1 LSERR
6 ACFSLS
12 AQENSRVANFLNPKR
27 AGAASHNA
35 EARALMET
43 LLQDIRFGFRQLMRQ
58 PGFAALAI
66 VSMALGIGANTSIF
80 SLVDTVLLRPLAVKE
95 PSQLVEL
102 YGTLHNG
109 ADWSLQSYP
118 NYKEYR
124 DRNTVFSGLFI
135 YRVVV
140 SSLTVNNSSQRVW
153 GYLVSGNYFDVLG
166 VKPTLGRAFLPEE
179 DQTPDSHPV
188 AVISYNCWQ
197 HRFGGDRAIVGKT
210 VEFNSRPFAVIGVAP
225 KGFIGTEVAY
235 DPEMFIPVMMAKTIE
250 PGSTWIDK
258 RDSNNLFTV
267 GRLKPGVSFAEA
279 KAALETLTAKL
290 AQDYPQNVGRGIRLG
305 KPGLFIPDIANSVF
319 AFTGVLAAVGALV
332 ILLACVNLASLLL
345 AVRLA
350 VGASRQRLVRQLLT
364 ESLLISL
371 SGGAAGV
378 FLAAAI
384 NSAVR
389 GIHLPSDVT
398 LLFDLRTDWRVL
410 SFALLLSIAT
420 GILFSLI
427 PALQSSKPQLVPALK
442 DESSMAGFRRS
453 RLRNFLVVAQIS
465 LSLVLLISAG
475 LIVRSLQA
483 AQKMRPGFNPENA
496 VAISFDVSLQGY
508 NEERGRAF
516 QKQVLEHA
524 QALPQIENAALTDYL
539 PLGLNY
545 NDSTIYIE
553 GTEFKGAS
561 TLPIAIPIESSPG
574 YFDVMG
580 IPLRGRDFRD
590 DENKKESR
598 VAIVNETFAKKFFN
612 GQDPIGRRFNWH
624 GPKDPF
630 FEIVGIVPD
639 GKYNSLGEDPKP
651 ALYTPLYRDYSG
663 QITLVARTRRDP
675 RQVLSALRAEVQKL
689 DPSISVYAAKTLKEH
704 MGTSLFP
711 ARMAAIALGSFGVL
725 ALILAAVGI
734 YGVMSHAV
742 AGRTREIG
750 LRIALGAQLSDVQK
764 LILKQGMVL
773 AAIGSLCGLL
783 IAFGGARMMKS
794 LLYGVSSSDPVTFT
808 CVALLLLSIALLA
821 CWIPARRASRVEP
834 MIVLRAE

>member
-1 LSERR
+1 MQKL
-6 ACFSLS
+6 
-12 AQENSRVANFLNPKR
+12 AQR
-27 AGAASHNA
+27 
-35 EARALMET
+35 MET
-43 LLQDIRFGFRQLMRQ
+43 LLHDIRFGFRQLMKQ

-66 VSMALGIGANTSIF
+66 ISMALGIGANTSIF
-80 SLVDTVLLRPLAVKE
+80 SLVDTALLRPLAVKE

-102 YGTLHNG
+102 YGRLHNG

-124 DRNTVFSGLFI
+124 DRSTVFSGLFV

-140 SSLTVNNSSQRVW
+140 SSLTVNKSSQRVW

-166 VKPTLGRAFLPEE
+166 VKPALGRGFLPEE

-197 HRFGGDRAIVGKT
+197 HRFGGDPQIVGKI
-210 VEFNSRPFAVIGVAP
+210 VEFNSRPFTVVGVGP

-235 DPEMFIPVMMAKTIE
+235 EPEMFIPVMMAKTIE

-267 GRLKPGVSFAEA
+267 GRLKPSVSVAQA
-279 KAALETLTAKL
+279 KAELETLTAQL
-290 AQDYPQNVGRGIRLG
+290 AKDYPVNVGRGIRLG

-345 AVRLA
+345 ARATERRREIAVRLA
-350 VGASRQRLVRQLLT
+350 IGASRQRLVRQLLT

-378 FLAAAI
+378 FLASAI

-389 GIHLPSDVT
+389 GIRLPSDVT

-410 SFALLLSIAT
+410 SFALLLSIGT

-453 RLRNFLVVAQIS
+453 RLRNFLVVAQVS
-465 LSLVLLISAG
+465 LSLILLISAG

-516 QKQVLEHA
+516 QKQMLERA

-545 NDSTIYIE
+545 NDSTIYVE

-598 VAIVNETFAKKFFN
+598 VAIVNQTFAKKFFN

-630 FEIVGIVPD
+630 FEIVGVVPD

-663 QITLVARTRRDP
+663 AVTLVARTRGDP
-675 RQVLSALRAEVQKL
+675 RQVLIALRGEVRKL

-704 MGTSLFP
+704 MSTSLFP

-725 ALILAAVGI
+725 ALVLAAVGI
-734 YGVMSHAV
+734 YGVMSHVV

-750 LRIALGAQLSDVQK
+750 LRMALGAQLSEVQK
-764 LILKQGMVL
+764 LILKQGMFL
-773 AAIGSLCGLL
+773 ASIGSLGGLL

-794 LLYGVSSSDPVTFT
+794 LLYGVSASDPVTFT
-808 CVALLLLSIALLA
+808 CVALLLLTVALLA
-821 CWIPARRASRVEP
+821 CWVPARRASRVEP
-834 MIVLRAE
+834 MIALRAE

>member
-1 LSERR
+1 
-6 ACFSLS
+6 
-12 AQENSRVANFLNPKR
+12 
-27 AGAASHNA
+27 
-35 EARALMET
+35 MET
-43 LLQDIRFGFRQLMRQ
+43 LLQDIRSGFRQLMKQ

-66 VSMALGIGANTSIF
+66 ISMALGIGANTSIF
-80 SLVDTVLLRPLAVKE
+80 SLVDTALLRPLAVKE

-102 YGTLHNG
+102 YGTIHNG
-109 ADWSLQSYP
+109 AEWSLQSYP

-124 DRNTVFSGLFI
+124 DRNNVLSGLFV

-140 SSLTVNNSSQRVW
+140 SGLTVNNSSQRVW

-166 VKPTLGRAFLPEE
+166 VKPVLGRAFFPEE

-197 HRFGGDRAIVGKT
+197 HRFGADPHVVGKT
-210 VEFNSRPFAVIGVAP
+210 VEFNSRPFTIIGVAP

-250 PGSTWIDK
+250 PGSTWLDR

-267 GRLKPGVSFAEA
+267 GRLKPEISLGAA
-279 KAALETLTAKL
+279 RAALETLTAKL
-290 AQDYPQNVGRGIRLG
+290 AQDYPENVGRGIRLG

-319 AFTGVLAAVGALV
+319 AFTGVLAGVGALV
-332 ILLACVNLASLLL
+332 ILLACVNLANLLL
-345 AVRLA
+345 ARATERRREIAVRLA
-350 VGASRQRLVRQLLT
+350 VGASQQRLVRQLLT

-371 SGGAAGV
+371 SGGASGV

-389 GIHLPSDVT
+389 GIRLPSDVT
-398 LLFDLRTDWRVL
+398 LLFDLHTDWRVL
-410 SFALLLSIAT
+410 TFALFLSIAT
-420 GILFSLI
+420 GVLFSLI

-442 DESSMAGFRRS
+442 DESSMGGFRRS
-453 RLRNFLVVAQIS
+453 RLRNALVVAQVS

-475 LIVRSLQA
+475 LIVRGLQS

-496 VAISFDVSLQGY
+496 VALSFDVSLQGY
-508 NEERGRAF
+508 DETRGRAF
-516 QKQVLEHA
+516 QQQVLERA
-524 QALPQIENAALTDYL
+524 RALPQVENAALTDNL

-545 NDSTIYIE
+545 NDNTIYIE

-561 TLPIAIPIESSPG
+561 SLPTAIPIESTPG

-580 IPLRGRDFRD
+580 IPLRGRDFRE

-624 GPKDPF
+624 GPTDPF
-630 FEIVGIVPD
+630 FEIVGVVPD

-651 ALYTPLYRDYSG
+651 AVYTPLYRDYSG
-663 QITLVARTRRDP
+663 TVTLVARTRGDP
-675 RQVLSALRAEVQKL
+675 RQVLSALRREVQKL

-725 ALILAAVGI
+725 ALVLAAVGI
-734 YGVMSHAV
+734 YGVMSHVV

-750 LRIALGAQLSDVQK
+750 LRMALGAQLSDVQK
-764 LILKQGMVL
+764 LILKQGMLL
-773 AAIGSLCGLL
+773 AGIGSIAGLL
-783 IAFGGARMMKS
+783 LAFGGARLMKS
-794 LLYGVSSSDPVTFT
+794 LLYGVSASDPITFT
-808 CVALLLLSIALLA
+808 CVALLLLGIALLA
-821 CWIPARRASRVEP
+821 CWIPARRASRVQP
-834 MIVLRAE
+834 MIALRAE

>member
-1 LSERR
+1 MER
-6 ACFSLS
+6 
-12 AQENSRVANFLNPKR
+12 
-27 AGAASHNA
+27 
-35 EARALMET
+35 
-43 LLQDIRFGFRQLMRQ
+43 LLQDIRFGFRQLVKR

-66 VSMALGIGANTSIF
+66 ISMALGIGANTSIF
-80 SLVDTVLLRPLAVKE
+80 SLIDTALLRPLAVKE

-102 YGTLHNG
+102 YGTLHKG

-118 NYKEYR
+118 NYKDYR
-124 DRNTVFSGLFI
+124 DRNTVFSGLLV

-140 SSLTVNNSSQRVW
+140 SSLTVKNSSQRVW

-179 DQTPDSHPV
+179 DKTPDSHPV

-197 HRFGGDRAIVGKT
+197 RRFGSNPAIVGTT
-210 VEFNSRPFAVIGVAP
+210 VEFNSRPFTVIGVAP

-235 DPEMFIPVMMAKTIE
+235 DPEMFIPIMMAKTIE
-250 PGSTWIDK
+250 PGSTWLDR

-267 GRLKPGVSFAEA
+267 GRLKAGTSVAQA
-279 KAALETLTAKL
+279 KAELETLTAQL
-290 AQDYPQNVGRGIRLG
+290 AKDYPQNVGRGIRLG
-305 KPGLFIPDIANSVF
+305 KPGLFIPDIENSVF
-319 AFTGVLAAVGALV
+319 AFTGLLAAVGALV
-332 ILLACVNLASLLL
+332 ILLACVNLANLLL
-345 AVRLA
+345 ARATERRREIAVRLA
-350 VGASRQRLVRQLLT
+350 VGASRRRLVRQLVT
-364 ESLLISL
+364 EGLLISL
-371 SGGAAGV
+371 GGGAAGL

-384 NSAVR
+384 NRAVR

-410 SFALLLSIAT
+410 TFALLLSIAT

-427 PALQSSKPQLVPALK
+427 PALQSSKPELVPALK
-442 DESSMAGFRRS
+442 DESSMGGFRRS
-453 RLRNFLVVAQIS
+453 RLRNFLVVAQVS
-465 LSLVLLISAG
+465 LSLILLISAG

-516 QKQVLEHA
+516 QRQVLDRAKALA
-524 QALPQIENAALTDYL
+524 QVEGAALTDNL

-553 GTEFKGAS
+553 GTEFRGAS
-561 TLPIAIPIESSPG
+561 TLPIAIPYESTPG
-574 YFDVMG
+574 YFNVMG

-590 DENKKESR
+590 DENKREQR
-598 VAIVNETFAKKFFN
+598 VAIVNETFAKKFLN
-612 GQDPIGRRFNWH
+612 GANPIGRRFNWH
-624 GPKDPF
+624 GPADPY
-630 FEIVGIVPD
+630 FEIVGVVPA
-639 GKYNSLGEDPKP
+639 GKYNSLGEEPKP
-651 ALYTPLYRDYSG
+651 ALYTPLYRDYNG
-663 QITLVARTRRDP
+663 GVTLVARTRSDP
-675 RQVLSALRAEVQKL
+675 RQVLNAMRAIVQDL
-689 DPSISVYAAKTLKEH
+689 DPAVSVYSMKTLKEH

-734 YGVMSHAV
+734 YGVMSHVV

-750 LRIALGAQLSDVQK
+750 LRMALGAQLSDIRK

-773 AAIGSLCGLL
+773 AAIGSLFGLL

-794 LLYGVSSSDPVTFT
+794 LLYGVSTSDPITFT
-808 CVALLLLSIALLA
+808 CVALLLLGIALLA
-821 CWIPARRASRVEP
+821 CWVPARRASRVNP
-834 MIVLRAE
+834 MIALRAE

>member
-1 LSERR
+1 
-6 ACFSLS
+6 
-12 AQENSRVANFLNPKR
+12 
-27 AGAASHNA
+27 
-35 EARALMET
+35 MET
-43 LLQDIRFGFRQLMRQ
+43 LLQDIRFGFRQLMKQ

-66 VSMALGIGANTSIF
+66 ISMALGIGANTSIF
-80 SLVDTVLLRPLAVKE
+80 SLADTALLRPLAVKE

-102 YGTLHNG
+102 FGTIHNG
-109 ADWSLQSYP
+109 AEWSLQSYP

-124 DRNTVFSGLFI
+124 DRNNVLSGLFV

-140 SSLTVNNSSQRVW
+140 AGLTVDNSSDRVW

-166 VKPTLGRAFLPEE
+166 VKPILGRAFLPEE

-197 HRFGGDRAIVGKT
+197 HRFGGDPHVVGKT
-210 VEFNSRPFAVIGVAP
+210 VQFNSRPFTVIGVAP

-235 DPEMFIPVMMAKTIE
+235 DPQMFVPVMMARTIE
-250 PGSTWIDK
+250 PGSTWLDR

-267 GRLKPGVSFAEA
+267 GRLKPGVSLGEA
-279 KAALETLTAKL
+279 RAALETLTAKL
-290 AQDYPQNVGRGIRLG
+290 AQDYPENVGRGIRLG

-345 AVRLA
+345 ARATERRREIAVRLA
-350 VGASRQRLVRQLLT
+350 VGASRKRLVRQLLT

-371 SGGAAGV
+371 SGGVAGV
-378 FLAAAI
+378 FLAAVI
-384 NSAVR
+384 NKAVR
-389 GIHLPSDVT
+389 GIRLPSDVT

-410 SFALLLSIAT
+410 TFALLLSIAT

-453 RLRNFLVVAQIS
+453 RLRNFLVIAQVT

-516 QKQVLEHA
+516 QKQVLERA
-524 QALPQIENAALTDYL
+524 KALPQVESAALTDNL

-561 TLPIAIPIESSPG
+561 SLPIAIPIESSPG

-630 FEIVGIVPD
+630 FEIVGVVPA

-651 ALYTPLYRDYSG
+651 ALYTPLYRDYTG
-663 QITLVARTRRDP
+663 MVTVVARTRGDP
-675 RQVLSALRAEVQKL
+675 QQVLNALRNEVHKL
-689 DPSISVYAAKTLKEH
+689 DPSISVHAAKTLKEH
-704 MGTSLFP
+704 LGISLFP
-711 ARMAAIALGSFGVL
+711 ARMAAMALGSFGVL
-725 ALILAAVGI
+725 ALVLAAVGI
-734 YGVMSHAV
+734 YGVMSHVV

-750 LRIALGAQLSDVQK
+750 LRMALGAQLSDVQK
-764 LILKQGMVL
+764 LILKQGMLL
-773 AAIGSLCGLL
+773 AAIGSICGLV

-794 LLYGVSSSDPVTFT
+794 LLYGVSSSDPITFT
-808 CVALLLLSIALLA
+808 CVALILLGIALLA

-834 MIVLRAE
+834 MIALRAE

>member
-1 LSERR
+1 M
-6 ACFSLS
+6 
-12 AQENSRVANFLNPKR
+12 QKVAF
-27 AGAASHNA
+27 
-35 EARALMET
+35 MET
-43 LLQDIRFGFRQLMRQ
+43 LLQDIRFGFRQLMKR
-58 PGFAALAI
+58 PGFTALAI
-66 VSMALGIGANTSIF
+66 ISLALGIGANTSIF
-80 SLVDTVLLRPLAVKE
+80 SLVDTALLRPLAVKE

-102 YGTLHNG
+102 YGTFNNG

-118 NYKEYR
+118 NYRDYR

-140 SSLTVNNSSQRVW
+140 SSLTVNNTSQRVW

-166 VKPTLGRAFLPEE
+166 VKPVVGRTFQPEE

-188 AVISYNCWQ
+188 VVIGYNCWQ
-197 HRFGGDRAIVGKT
+197 NRFAGDPAIVGKT
-210 VEFNSRPFAVIGVAP
+210 VEFNSRPFTVIGVAP
-225 KGFIGTEVAY
+225 KEFIGTEVAY

-267 GRLKPGVSFAEA
+267 GRLKPDVSFAKA
-279 KAALETLTAKL
+279 KAELETLTAQL
-290 AQDYPQNVGRGIRLG
+290 AKDYPENVGRGLRLG

-332 ILLACVNLASLLL
+332 ILLACVNLANLLL
-345 AVRLA
+345 ARATERRREIAVRLA
-350 VGASRQRLVRQLLT
+350 IGASRQRLVRQLLT
-364 ESLLISL
+364 ESLLIAL

-378 FLAAAI
+378 LLASVI

-389 GIHLPSDVT
+389 GIRLPSDVT

-410 SFALLLSIAT
+410 GFALLLSIAT

-442 DESSMAGFRRS
+442 DESSMGGFRRS

-465 LSLVLLISAG
+465 LSLILLISAG

-516 QKQVLEHA
+516 QKQVLERVR
-524 QALPQIENAALTDYL
+524 ALPQIENAALTDNL

-545 NDSTIYIE
+545 NSSTIYVE

-561 TLPIAIPIESSPG
+561 TLPMAIPIDSGPS

-624 GPKDPF
+624 GPRDPF
-630 FEIVGIVPD
+630 FEIVGVVPA

-651 ALYTPLYRDYSG
+651 AVYTPLYRDYTG
-663 QITLVARTRRDP
+663 QVTLVARTHSDP
-675 RQVLSALRAEVQKL
+675 RQVLNALRSEVQKL
-689 DPSISVYAAKTLKEH
+689 DPTISVFAAKTLKEH

-734 YGVMSHAV
+734 YGVMSHVV

-750 LRIALGAQLSDVQK
+750 LRMALGAQLSDVQK
-764 LILKQGMVL
+764 LILKQGMLL
-773 AAIGSLCGLL
+773 ATIGSFCGLV

-794 LLYGVSSSDPVTFT
+794 ILYGVSSSDPITFT
-808 CVALLLLSIALLA
+808 GVALLLLGIALLA
-821 CWIPARRASRVEP
+821 CWVPARRASRVEP
-834 MIVLRAE
+834 MIALRAE

>member
-1 LSERR
+1 MHLTMQN
-6 ACFSLS
+6 L
-12 AQENSRVANFLNPKR
+12 
-27 AGAASHNA
+27 
-35 EARALMET
+35 ARLMET
-43 LLQDIRFGFRQLMRQ
+43 LLRDICFGFRQLMKQR
-58 PGFAALAI
+58 GFAGLAI
-66 VSMALGIGANTSIF
+66 ISMALGIGANTSIF
-80 SLVDTVLLRPLAVKE
+80 SLVDTALLRPLAVKE

-109 ADWSLQSYP
+109 AEWSLQSYP

-124 DRNTVFSGLFI
+124 DRNTVFSGLFV
-135 YRVVV
+135 YRLVV

-166 VKPTLGRAFLPEE
+166 VKPMLGRSFLPGE

-188 AVISYNCWQ
+188 AVISYNCWER
-197 HRFGGDRAIVGKT
+197 RFGGDPAVVGRT
-210 VEFNSRPFAVIGVAP
+210 VELNSRPFVIIGVAP
-225 KGFIGTEVAY
+225 KGFLGTEVAY
-235 DPEMFIPVMMAKTIE
+235 DPEMFVPVMMAKTIE
-250 PGSTWIDK
+250 PGSRWIDK

-267 GRLKPGVSFAEA
+267 GRLKPGVSFAQA

-290 AQDYPQNVGRGIRLG
+290 AQDYPENVGRGIRLG

-319 AFTGVLAAVGALV
+319 AFTGMLAGVGALV
-332 ILLACVNLASLLL
+332 ILLACVNLANLLL
-345 AVRLA
+345 ARATERRREIAVRLA

-371 SGGAAGV
+371 SGGASGV

-389 GIHLPSDVT
+389 GIRLPSDVT

-410 SFALLLSIAT
+410 TFALFLSIAT
-420 GILFSLI
+420 GVLFSLI

-442 DESSMAGFRRS
+442 DESSMARFRRS
-453 RLRNFLVVAQIS
+453 RLRNLLVVAQVS

-508 NEERGRAF
+508 DEQRGRAF
-516 QKQVLEHA
+516 QKQVLERA

-545 NDSTIYIE
+545 NNSTIYIE

-561 TLPIAIPIESSPG
+561 SLGIAIPIESSPG

-590 DENKKESR
+590 DENKKDSR
-598 VAIVNETFAKKFFN
+598 VAIVNETFVKKFFN
-612 GQDPIGRRFNWH
+612 GHDPIGRRFNWH

-630 FEIVGIVPD
+630 FEIVGVVPD
-639 GKYNSLGEDPKP
+639 GKYNSLGEDSKP
-651 ALYTPLYRDYSG
+651 ALYTPLYQDYSG
-663 QITLVARTRRDP
+663 TVTLVARTPGDP
-675 RQVLSALRAEVQKL
+675 RQVLVALRGVVHKL

-711 ARMAAIALGSFGVL
+711 ARMAAIVLGSFGVL

-734 YGVMSHAV
+734 YGVMSHVV

-750 LRIALGAQLSDVQK
+750 LRMALGAQLSDVQK
-764 LILKQGMVL
+764 LILKQGMLL
-773 AAIGSLCGLL
+773 AAVGSSCGLL
-783 IAFGGARMMKS
+783 IAFAGARMMKS
-794 LLYGVSSSDPVTFT
+794 LLYGVSTSDPITFT
-808 CVALLLLSIALLA
+808 CVALLLVGIAFLA

-834 MIVLRAE
+834 MIALRAE

>member
-1 LSERR
+1 MQNL
-6 ACFSLS
+6 
-12 AQENSRVANFLNPKR
+12 
-27 AGAASHNA
+27 
-35 EARALMET
+35 ARLMET
-43 LLQDIRFGFRQLMRQ
+43 LLQDIRFGFRQLMKQR
-58 PGFAALAI
+58 GFAALAI
-66 VSMALGIGANTSIF
+66 ISMALGIGANTSIF

-118 NYKEYR
+118 NYKDYR
-124 DRNTVFSGLFI
+124 DRNTVLSGLFV

-166 VKPTLGRAFLPEE
+166 VKPMLGRAFLPEE

-197 HRFGGDRAIVGKT
+197 HRFGGDPSIVGKR
-210 VEFNSRPFAVIGVAP
+210 VEFNSRPFAIIGVAP
-225 KGFIGTEVAY
+225 KGFLGTEVAY
-235 DPEMFIPVMMAKTIE
+235 DPEMFIPVMMATAIE
-250 PGSTWIDK
+250 PGSRWLER
-258 RDSNNLFTV
+258 RDNSNLFTV
-267 GRLKPGVSFAEA
+267 GRLKPGVSEARA
-279 KAALETLTAKL
+279 KAELETITAQMAK
-290 AQDYPQNVGRGIRLG
+290 DYPENVGRGIRLG
-305 KPGLFIPDIANSVF
+305 KPGLFIPDIENSVF

-332 ILLACVNLASLLL
+332 LLLACVNLASLLL
-345 AVRLA
+345 TRATERRKEIALRLA
-350 VGASRQRLVRQLLT
+350 IGASRQRLVRQLLT
-364 ESLLISL
+364 ESILISL

-378 FLAAAI
+378 MLAAFI

-389 GIHLPSDVT
+389 GIRLPSDIT

-410 SFALLLSIAT
+410 TFALVLSIAT

-427 PALQSSKPQLVPALK
+427 PALQSSNPQLVPALK
-442 DESSMAGFRRS
+442 DESSMAGFHRS
-453 RLRNFLVVAQIS
+453 RLRNGLVVAQVS

-516 QKQVLEHA
+516 QKQVLERA
-524 QALPQIENAALTDYL
+524 RALPQIENAALTDNL

-545 NDSTIYIE
+545 NDNTIYIE
-553 GTEFKGAS
+553 GSEFKGAS
-561 TLPIAIPIESSPG
+561 TLPIAIPFGSSPG

-590 DENKKESR
+590 DENKLEHR
-598 VAIVNETFAKKFFN
+598 VAIVNETFAKKFLN
-612 GQDPIGRRFNWH
+612 GADPIGRRFNWH
-624 GPKDPF
+624 GPDDPF
-630 FEIVGIVPD
+630 FEIVGVVPA

-651 ALYTPLYRDYSG
+651 AVYTPLYRDYNG
-663 QITLVARTRRDP
+663 GVTLVARTHGDP
-675 RQVLSALRAEVQKL
+675 RAVLNDLRKLVHEL
-689 DPSISVYAAKTLKEH
+689 DPSVSVYSMKTLRQH
-704 MGTSLFP
+704 LGTSLFP

-734 YGVMSHAV
+734 YGVMSHVV

-750 LRIALGAQLSDVQK
+750 LRMALGAQLSDVQK
-764 LILKQGMVL
+764 LILKQGMFL
-773 AAIGSLCGLL
+773 AAIGSLGGLMVAL
-783 IAFGGARMMKS
+783 AGARMMKS
-794 LLYGVSSSDPVTFT
+794 LLYGVSSSDPITFA
-808 CVALLLLSIALLA
+808 CVALLLLNVALLA

-834 MIVLRAE
+834 MIALRAE